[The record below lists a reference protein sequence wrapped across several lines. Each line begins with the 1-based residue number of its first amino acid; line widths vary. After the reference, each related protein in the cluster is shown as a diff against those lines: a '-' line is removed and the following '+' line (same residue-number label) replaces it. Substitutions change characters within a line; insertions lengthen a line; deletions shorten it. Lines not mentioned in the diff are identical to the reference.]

1 MARFLDGI
9 VLCILKLDLTI
20 ILGPNFLISTD
31 MPYYELSLFYKQVL
45 KKLSPVTIKMLYL
58 PTERAPFMAMWV
70 AIK

>member
-9 VLCILKLDLTI
+9 VLCISKLDLTI
-20 ILGPNFLISTD
+20 IVGPNFLISTD
-31 MPYYELSLFYKQVL
+31 MSYYELSLFYKQGL

-58 PTERAPFMAMWV
+58 PTERAQFMAMWV

>member
-9 VLCILKLDLTI
+9 VLCISKLDLTI
-20 ILGPNFLISTD
+20 ILGPDFLISTD
-31 MPYYELSLFYKQVL
+31 MSYYELSLFYKQVL

-58 PTERAPFMAMWV
+58 PTERAQFMAMWV

>member
-1 MARFLDGI
+1 MVRFLDGI
-9 VLCILKLDLTI
+9 VLCISKLDLII

-31 MPYYELSLFYKQVL
+31 MSYYELSLFYKQVL

-58 PTERAPFMAMWV
+58 PTERAQFLAMWV